1 MSIQEARVE
10 IDKILDS
17 LPQESVLSVLDYLKS
32 TQSLRTNDQKLA
44 NDFNRIIKEDEGLL
58 KRLAQ

>member
-17 LPQESVLSVLDYLKS
+17 LPQESVLSVLNYLKS
-32 TQSLRTNDQKLA
+32 TQPLKANDQKLA

-58 KRLAQ
+58 KRLAK

>member
-17 LPQESVLSVLDYLKS
+17 LPQESVLSVLNYLKS
-32 TQSLRTNDQKLA
+32 TQSLRTDDQKLA

>member
-32 TQSLRTNDQKLA
+32 TQLLRTNDQKLA

>member
-1 MSIQEARVE
+1 MSIQEVRIE

-17 LPQESVLSVLDYLKS
+17 LPQENVLSILDYLKS
-32 TQSLRTNDQKLA
+32 TQTLLEKDQKLA